1 MTMKKPRALKILSGT
16 DQPCRRDQ
24 GDPLFVEEPVEDMPP
39 PPDWLPNAFAVK
51 EWNRVTKILFAA
63 RLLTPGNLQSL
74 GVLCAC
80 YGCIVQQYAAG
91 LAPKASELAQYRGLV
106 AEFGLTPVSNSRIRS
121 SGAQQEEKENRFS
134 RFGKR
139 PE

>member
-1 MTMKKPRALKILSGT
+1 MSNKKPRSLKIISGT
-16 DQPCRRDQ
+16 DQPCRRDE
-24 GDPLFVEEPVEDMPP
+24 GEPLFVEEPLSDIPD
-39 PPDWLPNAFAVK
+39 PPDWLPNAHAVK
-51 EWNRVTKILFAA
+51 EWNRVTKILHMAKM
-63 RLLTPGNLQSL
+63 LTPGCLQSL
-74 GVLCAC
+74 GVLCAS

-106 AEFGLTPVSNSRIRS
+106 AEFGLTPMSNSRLRP
-121 SGAQQEEKENRFS
+121 GGGQKEEKENRFS